1 MSHRKTAAI
10 IGAGVITLLKPA
22 AAAPSSPFVIRED
35 LPRWSVRNGI
45 TFALQPDSLRRG
57 FGAPRGLFRVGRP
70 LRPGAT
76 EPELLN
82 FIAVEPVTMDG
93 RRGFSE
99 LENSPSD
106 GKQGIIYRCERVVE
120 TKDTLRLTIRGER
133 FANGAHPWFVVELNA
148 KRPDEVRFDVFS
160 EPGSAPMKMCILTAT
175 MGNYQRLRVLQLKDR
190 KVTTAEALP
199 DDPGDGFTRHAV
211 FALKELKRDKSGAIV
226 LAKSDEKDSRTAS
239 TTMPKGFFWAY
250 TGLNFTQYWRQP
262 EPVDRDLRAVVNARK
277 VYWGGTYP
285 IPGGK
290 AFENF
295 ELNAAFYE
303 GQVFVFGVKK

>member
-1 MSHRKTAAI
+1 MLTP
-10 IGAGVITLLKPA
+10 L
-22 AAAPSSPFVIRED
+22 AAAPPSPFVIHED

-57 FGAPRGLFRVGRP
+57 FGAPRGLFRIGRI
-70 LRPGAT
+70 LRTGDK

-82 FIAVEPVTMDG
+82 FVAVEPVTMDG

-106 GKQGIIYRCERVVE
+106 GKQGIIFRCERVVE
-120 TKDTLRLTIRGER
+120 TRDTLRLTIRGER

-148 KRPDEVRFDVFS
+148 RRPDEVRFDVFS
-160 EPGSAPMKMCILTAT
+160 EPDSEPMKMCILTAT
-175 MGNYQRLRVLQLKDR
+175 MGNYQRLRVLQLKNR

-199 DDPGDGFTRHAV
+199 EDPGDGFTRHAV
-211 FALKELKRDKSGAIV
+211 FPLKDLKRDKTGAIV
-226 LAKSDEKDSRTAS
+226 TAKSDEKDSRIAS
-239 TTMPKGFFWAY
+239 GTMPKGFFWAY

-262 EPVDRDLRAVVNARK
+262 EPVDPDLRAVVNARK
-277 VYWGGTYP
+277 VYWGGQYP

-295 ELNAAFYE
+295 ELNAGFHE
-303 GQVFVFGVKK
+303 GQVFVFGARK